1 MLPSIVFV
9 RHCVVLT
16 LFAHLANVE
25 SSHTAA
31 SRARLSMASYCSC
44 LCLLCFM
51 HAYIRVLI
59 LYYVFRRHCLPSC
72 LIWRCEKKERS
83 VKRLFLSGTRCDQVL
98 VCASFFP
105 LPYIRLFQVRFYMSF
120 HLVYFPVLIDM
131 FVLISPRIGPY
142 FLCVAELGPLVDH
155 A

>member
-59 LYYVFRRHCLPSC
+59 LYYVLETLFALMSHLTMREKREKRQKIISQRHTMRSGASLCFFLPSALHTTLPSSLLYVFPFSLLSC
-72 LIWRCEKKERS
+72 SDRYVRLDFPTNWTLFSLCCRIRS
-83 VKRLFLSGTRCDQVL
+83 FG
-98 VCASFFP
+98 
-105 LPYIRLFQVRFYMSF
+105 
-120 HLVYFPVLIDM
+120 
-131 FVLISPRIGPY
+131 
-142 FLCVAELGPLVDH
+142 
-155 A
+155 